1 MLHPTS
7 CLGMNSVTP
16 RVRSCCRW
24 RAFLIAQVAL
34 LATILS
40 AGAEWS
46 IVSATGLGSPV
57 PGVEVIET
65 RCVNGNQTAR
75 VTALCFNDKNHT
87 LRVIDSP
94 SPGNATLANTLN
106 NAKVVAGVNGGYFHK
121 DFRPVG
127 LMISD
132 GKTINGFEKAKL
144 LSGLV
149 GVKADGHVSIL
160 RSGEYDSGKS
170 QLLQALQCGPML
182 VEDEQLVSGLNDE
195 RIARRTVV
203 AKGTRGET
211 ALIYISSVTLADA
224 ARILALP
231 SILDTWKP
239 KTAINLDGG
248 SSSGMW
254 AGNGISLAEIARVR
268 NFLAIV
274 PRQSGK

>member
-1 MLHPTS
+1 MATI
-7 CLGMNSVTP
+7 LGRCTF
-16 RVRSCCRW
+16 
-24 RAFLIAQVAL
+24 RAFLSAQFAL
-34 LATILS
+34 LATILT
-40 AGAEWS
+40 AGADWS
-46 IVSATGLGSPV
+46 IVSATGLGEPV
-57 PGVEVIET
+57 PGVQVIET

-75 VTALCFNDKNHT
+75 ITALCFNDKNHT

-94 SPGNATLANTLN
+94 SPGNATLANTLMH
-106 NAKVVAGVNGGYFHK
+106 AKVVAGVNGGYFHK
-121 DFRPVG
+121 DYRPVG

-132 GKTINGFEKAKL
+132 GKTINGFERAKL

-149 GVKADGHVSIL
+149 GVKQDGHVSIL
-160 RSGEYDSGKS
+160 RSGEYDSAKS

-182 VEDEQLVSGLNDE
+182 VEDDQLVAGLNDE
-195 RIARRTVV
+195 RIARRTIV
-203 AKGTRGET
+203 AKGVRGET

-224 ARILALP
+224 ARILNLP

-254 AGNGISLAEIARVR
+254 AANGLSLAEITRVR

-274 PRQSGK
+274 PR

>member
-1 MLHPTS
+1 
-7 CLGMNSVTP
+7 MNPIMSKI
-16 RVRSCCRW
+16 RSFCRW

-34 LATILS
+34 LTTILS

-46 IVSATGLGSPV
+46 IVSATGLGSPG

-121 DFRPVG
+121 DYRPVG

-149 GVKADGHVSIL
+149 GVRQDGHVSIL

-182 VEDEQLVSGLNDE
+182 VEDDQLVPGLNDE

-254 AGNGISLAEIARVR
+254 AENGISLAEIVRVR

-274 PRQSGK
+274 PR

>member
-1 MLHPTS
+1 MNNNKPTLRTS
-7 CLGMNSVTP
+7 IELKPAAKVIRGG
-16 RVRSCCRW
+16 W
-24 RAFLIAQVAL
+24 KALLISLVAL
-34 LATILS
+34 LATILT
-40 AGAEWS
+40 AKAEWS
-46 IVSATGLGSPV
+46 IVSATGLGEPA

-75 VTALCFNDKNHT
+75 VTALCFNDREHT

-94 SPGNATLANTLN
+94 SPGNATLANTLAH
-106 NAKVVAGVNGGYFHK
+106 AKALAGVNGGYFHK
-121 DFRPVG
+121 DYRPVG

-132 GKTINGFEKAKL
+132 GKTVHGFEKAKL

-149 GVKADGHVSIL
+149 GVRQDGLVSIL
-160 RSGEYDSGKS
+160 RSGEYDPAKS
-170 QLLQALQCGPML
+170 PLLQALQCGPML
-182 VEDEQLVSGLNDE
+182 IEDDHSVDGLNAE

-203 AKGTRGET
+203 GKGPRGET

-224 ARILALP
+224 ARILSLP

-248 SSSGMW
+248 SSSALW
-254 AGNGISLAEIARVR
+254 AGNGISLTEITRVR

-274 PRQSGK
+274 PR

>member
-1 MLHPTS
+1 
-7 CLGMNSVTP
+7 MNSVLSKI
-16 RVRSCCRW
+16 RSCCRW
-24 RAFLIAQVAL
+24 RAFLIAQFAL
-34 LATILS
+34 LTTILS

-46 IVSATGLGSPV
+46 IVSATGLGSPS

-121 DFRPVG
+121 DYRPVG

-149 GVKADGHVSIL
+149 GVKQDGHVSIL

-170 QLLQALQCGPML
+170 QLLQAIQCGPML
-182 VEDEQLVSGLNDE
+182 VEDDQLVEGLNEE

-203 AKGTRGET
+203 AKGNRGET

-239 KTAINLDGG
+239 KIAINLDGG

-254 AGNGISLAEIARVR
+254 AENGISLTEIVRVR

-274 PRQSGK
+274 PR

>member
-1 MLHPTS
+1 MAL
-7 CLGMNSVTP
+7 L
-16 RVRSCCRW
+16 
-24 RAFLIAQVAL
+24 LQIAT
-34 LATILS
+34 LATILT

-46 IVSATGLGSPV
+46 IVSATGLGEPV

-106 NAKVVAGVNGGYFHK
+106 HAKAIAGVNGGYFHK

-149 GVKADGHVSIL
+149 GVKQDGQVSIL
-160 RSGEYDSGKS
+160 RSGEYEPAKL
-170 QLLQALQCGPML
+170 QFLQALQCGPML
-182 VEDEQLVSGLNDE
+182 VENDQLVPGLNDE
-195 RIARRTVV
+195 RIARRTIV

-239 KTAINLDGG
+239 KTALNLDGG
-248 SSSGMW
+248 SSSGLW
-254 AGNGISLAEIARVR
+254 VGNGISLAEIARVR

-274 PRQSGK
+274 PR

>member
-1 MLHPTS
+1 LNIKYLHPYS
-7 CLGMNSVTP
+7 FLKLKPAITP
-16 RVRSCCRW
+16 IRRRGVRL
-24 RAFLIAQVAL
+24 AFLLPQVAI
-34 LATILS
+34 LASILT

-46 IVSATGLGSPV
+46 IVSATGLGEPA
-57 PGVEVIET
+57 PNVEVIET
-65 RCVNGNQTAR
+65 HCVNGNQTAR

-94 SPGNATLANTLN
+94 SPGTATLANTLN
-106 NAKVVAGVNGGYFHK
+106 HAKAVGGVNGGYFHK
-121 DFRPVG
+121 DYRPVG

-132 GKTINGFEKAKL
+132 GKTIHGFEKAKL

-149 GVKADGHVSIL
+149 GVRQDGLVSIL

-182 VEDEQLVSGLNDE
+182 VENDQLVPGLNDE
-195 RIARRTVV
+195 RIARRTIVG
-203 AKGTRGET
+203 KGTRGET

-231 SILDTWKP
+231 AILDTWKP
-239 KTAINLDGG
+239 RTAINLDGG
-248 SSSGMW
+248 SSSGLW
-254 AGNGISLAEIARVR
+254 AENGISLAEIVRVR

-274 PRQSGK
+274 PR

>member
-1 MLHPTS
+1 MSPGTAKI
-7 CLGMNSVTP
+7 LGCCTW
-16 RVRSCCRW
+16 RVFRN
-24 RAFLIAQVAL
+24 AQVAI
-34 LATILS
+34 LATVLT
-40 AGAEWS
+40 AGAEWR
-46 IVSATGLGSPV
+46 IVSATGLGETV

-75 VTALCFNDKNHT
+75 VTAICFNDKNHT

-94 SPGNATLANTLN
+94 SPGNATLANTLIH
-106 NAKVVAGVNGGYFHK
+106 AKVVAGVNGGYFHK
-121 DFRPVG
+121 DYRPVG

-132 GKTINGFEKAKL
+132 GKTINGFERAKL

-149 GVKADGHVSIL
+149 GVKQDGHVSIV
-160 RSGEYDSGKS
+160 RSDEYDSGTS
-170 QLLQALQCGPML
+170 QFLQALQCGPML
-182 VEDEQLVSGLNDE
+182 VEDDQLVPGLNDE

-203 AKGTRGET
+203 AKGIRGET

-231 SILDTWKP
+231 TILDTWKP

-254 AGNGISLAEIARVR
+254 AGNGLSLPEIARVR

-274 PRQSGK
+274 PR

>member
-1 MLHPTS
+1 
-7 CLGMNSVTP
+7 MNITHLRLNSFSKLKPATTP
-16 RVRSCCRW
+16 IRRRG
-24 RAFLIAQVAL
+24 RL
-34 LATILS
+34 LASLVSQAVILAS
-40 AGAEWS
+40 ILTAGAEWS
-46 IVSATGLGSPV
+46 IVSAKGLGEPA
-57 PGVEVIET
+57 PNVEVIET
-65 RCVNGNQTAR
+65 QCVNGNQTAR

-106 NAKVVAGVNGGYFHK
+106 HAKAVGGVNGGYFHK
-121 DFRPVG
+121 NYRPVG

-132 GKTINGFEKAKL
+132 GKTIHGFEKAKL

-149 GVKADGHVSIL
+149 GVRQDGLVSIL

-170 QLLQALQCGPML
+170 HLLQALQCGPML
-182 VEDEQLVSGLNDE
+182 VENDQLVQGLNDE
-195 RIARRTVV
+195 RIARRTIVG
-203 AKGTRGET
+203 KGTRGET

-231 SILDTWKP
+231 AILDTWKP

-248 SSSGMW
+248 SSSGLW
-254 AGNGISLAEIARVR
+254 AENGISLAEIARVR

-274 PRQSGK
+274 PR

>member
-1 MLHPTS
+1 MFQPPS
-7 CLGMNSVTP
+7 CFSMNSVMS
-16 RVRSCCRW
+16 RIRSCGRW
-24 RAFLIAQVAL
+24 RAFFIAQVAL
-34 LATILS
+34 LTTILS

-46 IVSATGLGSPV
+46 IVSATGLGSPG

-65 RCVNGNQTAR
+65 RCVSGNQTAR

-121 DFRPVG
+121 DYRPVG

-149 GVKADGHVSIL
+149 GVRQDGHVSIL

-170 QLLQALQCGPML
+170 PLLQALQCGPML
-182 VEDEQLVSGLNDE
+182 VEDDQLVPGLNNE

-254 AGNGISLAEIARVR
+254 AENGISLAEIVRVR

-274 PRQSGK
+274 PR

>member
-1 MLHPTS
+1 L
-7 CLGMNSVTP
+7 
-16 RVRSCCRW
+16 
-24 RAFLIAQVAL
+24 RALLITQVAL

-46 IVSATGLGSPV
+46 IVSATGLGEPV

-121 DFRPVG
+121 DYRPVG

-149 GVKADGHVSIL
+149 GVKADGHVSIF

-170 QLLQALQCGPML
+170 QLFQALQCGPML
-182 VEDEQLVSGLNDE
+182 VEDDQLVSGLNDE

-239 KTAINLDGG
+239 ETAINLDGG

-254 AGNGISLAEIARVR
+254 AVNGISLAEIARVR